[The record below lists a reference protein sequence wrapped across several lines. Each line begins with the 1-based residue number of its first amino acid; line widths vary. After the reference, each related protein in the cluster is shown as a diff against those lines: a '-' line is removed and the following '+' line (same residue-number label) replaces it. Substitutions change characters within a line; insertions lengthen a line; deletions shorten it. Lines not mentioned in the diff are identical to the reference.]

1 MYLVVH
7 ELEKEEQV
15 VVFPPIFLVHY
26 HFVVVYHEVVDGL
39 EKKLCLMVNNSIY
52 KSKTSIVARYSLG
65 FPF

>member
-1 MYLVVH
+1 MVDLVVH

-15 VVFPPIFLVHY
+15 VIFAPIFLVHN

-39 EKKLCLMVNNSIY
+39 ERMMPYGQQFHIQV
-52 KSKTSIVARYSLG
+52 KTSIVARYSLG